1 MGKQIRWGILQPL
14 TGGMYFGTKQAT
26 GCDAQWIISFNGL
39 NSPKF
44 DKEGNL
50 VDGGNEY
57 HLTTY
62 LKNHNCMPPYYVFK
76 DRKMFQSDIDANPE
90 LITEDGQTVN
100 PDFNDIDIV
109 TAVPVCSGLSTATIC
124 GADVK
129 NERNCNMLFLATYTL
144 NVIKPKVYIFENAP
158 TLMSTRG
165 DSVRKQLEELAKS
178 TGYSIAYYKTD
189 TRLHHNCQKRPRTFV
204 YFFKDSLVPELPFE
218 NAQMTVQD
226 FLAQIPEDATQKV
239 TLTDTVWNFVPI
251 KYARHIFG
259 INWRDHIDGDL
270 FEFVWKDKEATAK
283 FNEWL
288 HLECNDEEIAAFER
302 YLNHI
307 DEKRAE
313 GKGWWIATPRYYHN
327 FMPACMHKNVFSIV
341 HISEDRLYNMRE
353 WLTTMGMPYDFE
365 MQGVPNYFFQ
375 KMGQNVPVGTAKFI
389 VEQAVKFVNN
399 ELEIT
404 YDNKLFYDNTKQ
416 KISHIL

>member
-218 NAQMTVQD
+218 NAQMSVQD

-239 TLTDTVWNFVPI
+239 TLIDTVWNFVPI

-259 INWRDHIDGDL
+259 TNWRDHIDGDL

-302 YLNHI
+302 YLL
-307 DEKRAE
+307 KRHWN
-313 GKGWWIATPRYYHN
+313 KKHLPFCH
-327 FMPACMHKNVFSIV
+327 
-341 HISEDRLYNMRE
+341 
-353 WLTTMGMPYDFE
+353 
-365 MQGVPNYFFQ
+365 
-375 KMGQNVPVGTAKFI
+375 FI
-389 VEQAVKFVNN
+389 P
-399 ELEIT
+399 
-404 YDNKLFYDNTKQ
+404 
-416 KISHIL
+416 